1 VLYPLSYGGWGR
13 PRRYQSRQAVPPAR
27 SWDRYGGRTVVDVSR
42 SRSRNGGFP
51 GSLRDDPDAECAPIA
66 DNGKGRVRPGR
77 KVMTMATGTKYLLG
91 YAAAAIVA
99 FILLPNWI
107 ALLLIVGIPVGAYLM
122 LDPSQRRRLKRAG
135 RRELGR

>member
-1 VLYPLSYGGWGR
+1 
-13 PRRYQSRQAVPPAR
+13 
-27 SWDRYGGRTVVDVSR
+27 
-42 SRSRNGGFP
+42 
-51 GSLRDDPDAECAPIA
+51 
-66 DNGKGRVRPGR
+66 
-77 KVMTMATGTKYLLG
+77 MATGTKYVLG
-91 YAAAAIVA
+91 HAAAAIIA